1 MTSNVPYFMCIFLI
15 SDGILDFDLSSS
27 NSGIMCDD
35 DRMLVSACADGSV
48 LLWHLKTGKEL
59 RRLTCSK
66 QMQPQQ
72 HFINSGDVK
81 KDTQIMRITGVRF
94 LPKNNNLYACATSGG
109 LIRLLNVS
117 TGKFLLEGSGH
128 TTGKPSCIEIDPRT
142 GSSHQSLL
150 WSGSDRGYIESFR

>member
-1 MTSNVPYFMCIFLI
+1 
-15 SDGILDFDLSSS
+15 
-27 NSGIMCDD
+27 
-35 DRMLVSACADGSV
+35 MLVSACADGSV

-66 QMQPQQ
+66 QMQHQ
-72 HFINSGDVK
+72 HPMNLGDFKNNS
-81 KDTQIMRITGVRF
+81 QIMRITGVRF
-94 LPKNNNLYACATSGG
+94 LPKNSNLVACATSGG

-142 GSSHQSLL
+142 GASHQSLL
-150 WSGSDRGYIESFR
+150 WSGSDRGYIESFRYKKVVKDISIIFQNFSYFRNVLFVILNKLVLIKAS